1 MSFIGF
7 KYFPN
12 VESLKRR
19 IISDISFTNEVKESM
34 FARLQRRKL
43 REQMELS

>member
-12 VESLKRR
+12 VETLKKR
-19 IISDISFTNEVKESM
+19 ISSDISFTSEVKESM
-34 FARLQRRKL
+34 FALLQRRKL

>member
-19 IISDISFTNEVKESM
+19 ITSDISFPSEVKESM

-43 REQMELS
+43 QEQLEMS

>member
-19 IISDISFTNEVKESM
+19 ITSDISFPSEVKESM